1 LTARTQA
8 VWPRA
13 AALGL
18 ASWLLA
24 GEAAA
29 SPLDTHGFGSRETGM
44 GTAVTAETTSFAA
57 TFYNPAGL
65 ARAPRLELSIGYL
78 HVEQRLALNGNDNKV
93 DPVKGVVGG
102 VVAPGN
108 VLGIPF
114 AFGVATHLPDD
125 RLSRVRTLKQEVPR
139 WELYD
144 NRAQI
149 LFIAAVLA
157 VRPLPWLS
165 VGGGVAFLSSTR
177 GTFDITGTASLKSP
191 YDSQLRHE
199 VDADL
204 TAVRIPI
211 LGVRVDPSEF
221 FSAGLAFRGESK
233 LDLNLAANVS
243 GNVDPGTIKIL
254 VPVKYQLTSQSYDAF
269 HPAQLAGGVA
279 LRPTPGLTLAL
290 DLVYT
295 RWSTYK
301 SATSQSTAHLE
312 VDLKGVP
319 LAIPPDPKPTVV
331 RDPGFKDRLAP
342 RVGVEWI
349 GTRSSWF
356 EVPLRA
362 GYVFEPSPVPPQTG
376 PTNFVDSDRHT
387 VSVGMGFRVLEPL
400 GVIAGDVTLDAHAA
414 VSFLPER
421 TTLKDNP
428 SDYVGDYTREGRQV
442 NLGATLGARF

>member
-1 LTARTQA
+1 LKPHA
-8 VWPRA
+8 
-13 AALGL
+13 L
-18 ASWLLA
+18 ASWLLLGA
-24 GEAAA
+24 SLVAREAVA

-57 TFYNPAGL
+57 AFYNPAGL
-65 ARAPRLELSIGYL
+65 ARATRLELSIGYL
-78 HVEQRLALNGNDNKV
+78 HVEQRFALDGKDTNV

-102 VVAPGN
+102 VVAPGKI
-108 VLGIPF
+108 LGVPF

-177 GTFDITGTASLKSP
+177 GAFDISGTASLKEP
-191 YDSQLRHE
+191 YDSQLRHQ

-211 LGVRVDPSEF
+211 LGVRFDPTDT
-221 FSAGLAFRGESK
+221 FSAGLSFRGESK

-254 VPVKYQLTSQSYDAF
+254 IPVKYELSSQSYDAF

-279 LRPTPGLTLAL
+279 LRPVEGLVLAA

-295 RWSTYK
+295 RWSTYR

-331 RDPGFKDRLAP
+331 RDPGFKDRIAP
-342 RVGVEWI
+342 RLGVEWI
-349 GTRSSWF
+349 GTRTSWG

-362 GYVFEPSPVPPQTG
+362 GYIFEPSPVPPQTG

-387 VSVGMGFRVLEPL
+387 VTVGIGLRFPRPL
-400 GVIAGDVTLDAHAA
+400 GVIAGDVSLDTHAA
-414 VSFLPER
+414 VSFLPAR